1 MEQCQ
6 ESHFRHFGPPQ
17 GPPQCEM
24 IIHSTRKWTTPLD
37 CTLDIIGPFNFM
49 SMHLGERSCPRE
61 MLAVWSC
68 HLPSIGQTQPGGTHD
83 LLCPGGR
90 PTDRWKPWKCLGT
103 TPQMPQGIS
112 RAAEEHWPSPKG
124 TRRATLPTSRD
135 KIMLFTSHFRP
146 FWPFPPP
153 TGFLAQG
160 YTQDVWEMI
169 VSNYVTVSI
178 NNWLQEVSA
187 AVSAAYRHHIL
198 IPR

>member
-1 MEQCQ
+1 M
-6 ESHFRHFGPPQ
+6 P
-17 GPPQCEM
+17 
-24 IIHSTRKWTTPLD
+24 
-37 CTLDIIGPFNFM
+37 
-49 SMHLGERSCPRE
+49 MHLGERSCPRD
-61 MLAVWSC
+61 ACSVK
-68 HLPSIGQTQPGGTHD
+68 LPPTKHRTDPAGGTHD

-90 PTDRWKPWKCLGT
+90 PTDRLKPWKCLGT
-103 TPQMPQGIS
+103 TPQAPQGIS
-112 RAAEEHWPSPKG
+112 KAAEKHWPSPKG
-124 TRRATLPTSRD
+124 TCRATLPTSRD

-160 YTQDVWEMI
+160 YTQDVGEMI